1 MLNTSYLKESVLTL
15 LLYANRH
22 WGRVKSSVCRR
33 ERREY
38 LMIIHIDLCLVWAS
52 KLIIHELKSKGECSP
67 EWIHEIWEWSGWP
80 IGLGRRCIVQYY
92 IVEVMPPVTPQRYFK
107 TIYSLK
113 TTHIT
118 PCDMLWLPFQEQLGR
133 LAPGLL
139 ASRSSDLGE
148 DIDSRRWDQGGF
160 LLRWIIKDLLTHRY
174 HACLMCVAQV
184 APLKAA
190 FPSSSS
196 TTGTV
201 YPQCRWVSTKAPLK
215 QVAHIQNRRLLPT
228 QRRLLPIP
236 AYLRRDIVGHAVGAE
251 SGSLLTLWCWVSPA
265 NSSSSRAHENKNR
278 ADFPLSP
285 LVYFCFSL
293 SLLVYFV
300 FHYLPWCIFAFHYL
314 SWWFTRRNIPKR

>member
-107 TIYSLK
+107 TMYSLK
-113 TTHIT
+113 TTHST
-118 PCDMLWLPFQEQLGR
+118 PCDMLCLPFQEQLGR

-139 ASRSSDLGE
+139 ASRSSNQGG

-160 LLRWIIKDLLTHRY
+160 LLRRIIKDLLTHQY

-184 APLKAA
+184 TPSKAA
-190 FPSSSS
+190 FPSLSSIP
-196 TTGTV
+196 GTV
-201 YPQCRWVSTKAPLK
+201 YPRCRWISVFLSF
-215 QVAHIQNRRLLPT
+215 
-228 QRRLLPIP
+228 
-236 AYLRRDIVGHAVGAE
+236 RD
-251 SGSLLTLWCWVSPA
+251 
-265 NSSSSRAHENKNR
+265 
-278 ADFPLSP
+278 
-285 LVYFCFSL
+285 
-293 SLLVYFV
+293 
-300 FHYLPWCIFAFHYL
+300 L
-314 SWWFTRRNIPKR
+314 SWWFTHFWDLKTRVF

>member
-1 MLNTSYLKESVLTL
+1 
-15 LLYANRH
+15 
-22 WGRVKSSVCRR
+22 
-33 ERREY
+33 
-38 LMIIHIDLCLVWAS
+38 
-52 KLIIHELKSKGECSP
+52 
-67 EWIHEIWEWSGWP
+67 
-80 IGLGRRCIVQYY
+80 
-92 IVEVMPPVTPQRYFK
+92 MPPVTPQRYFK

-113 TTHIT
+113 TTHST

-139 ASRSSDLGE
+139 ASRSSDLGG

-160 LLRWIIKDLLTHRY
+160 LLRRIIKDRLTHRY
-174 HACLMCVAQV
+174 HACLMCAAQV
-184 APLKAA
+184 TPLKDA

-196 TTGTV
+196 TPGTV

-215 QVAHIQNRRLLPT
+215 QVAHIQTRRLLPT

-278 ADFPLSP
+278 ADFPLETREKYLHSD
-285 LVYFCFSL
+285 LHL
-293 SLLVYFV
+293 STSVQ
-300 FHYLPWCIFAFHYL
+300 
-314 SWWFTRRNIPKR
+314 N